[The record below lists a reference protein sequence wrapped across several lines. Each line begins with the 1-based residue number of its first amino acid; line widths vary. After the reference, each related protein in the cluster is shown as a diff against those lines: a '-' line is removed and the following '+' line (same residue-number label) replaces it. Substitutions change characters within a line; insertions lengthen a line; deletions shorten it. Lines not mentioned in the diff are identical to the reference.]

1 MKSKQTKYD
10 KEWLDSEVQK
20 DNQHVENYKRQI
32 IESLRTIDKS
42 KIFEQKKLTL
52 WQRIKTVLGF

>member
-10 KEWLDSEVQK
+10 KEWLESQVQK

-32 IESLRTIDKS
+32 IESLKTIDKT

>member
-10 KEWLDSEVQK
+10 KDWLDSEVQK
-20 DNQHVENYKRQI
+20 DDQHVENYKRQI

>member
-10 KEWLDSEVQK
+10 KEWLESQVQK

-32 IESLRTIDKS
+32 IESLKTIDKS

>member
-10 KEWLDSEVQK
+10 KDWLDSQVQK

-32 IESLRTIDKS
+32 IESLKTIDKS

>member
-10 KEWLDSEVQK
+10 KEWLESQVQK

-32 IESLRTIDKS
+32 IESLKTIDKS
-42 KIFEQKKLTL
+42 KIFEQKKLTI

>member
-10 KEWLDSEVQK
+10 KEWLESQVQK

-32 IESLRTIDKS
+32 IESLKTIDKT

-52 WQRIKTVLGF
+52 WLRIKTVLGF

>member
-10 KEWLDSEVQK
+10 KDWLDSQVQK

-32 IESLRTIDKS
+32 IESLKTIDKT

>member
-10 KEWLDSEVQK
+10 KDWLDSEVQK
-20 DNQHVENYKRQI
+20 DNQQLENYKRQI
-32 IESLRTIDKS
+32 IESLKTIDKS